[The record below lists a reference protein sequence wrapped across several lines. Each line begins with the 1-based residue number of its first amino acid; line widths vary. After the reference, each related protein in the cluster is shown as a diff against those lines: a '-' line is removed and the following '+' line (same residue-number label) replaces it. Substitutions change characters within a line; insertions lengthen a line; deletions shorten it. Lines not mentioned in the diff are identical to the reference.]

1 LLNDAPIQRPAAQRS
16 LSWQSKVANSYLLR
30 QSIVRS
36 SESNSSSFA
45 LKNYSQGEE
54 VDYNVDYGGDMYG
67 IDQSMST
74 DDYHNQHSAD
84 ENVVHRDEEYTLEK
98 HSSVPVVSPSAP
110 SQEAVPVVQK
120 ISLSKTTKTLK
131 LDDGPL
137 AGSHR
142 NTDSTSFHSISTD
155 YTDSMAGLT
164 EIGSSNTLESS
175 HTTMDFKSW
184 LRKSTPVEGLGDA
197 GEEYVDMYW
206 LDACENNG
214 IIYLFGKVPLQEPNS
229 KSGQPVARFVSCC
242 VVVHGLERNL
252 FVLPKVMPNDSYD
265 KDGKPCRMSMSEV
278 YKEINSI
285 MVPEIVPRMQGQSF
299 RVKSVKRRYAFE
311 CGSVPRETLD
321 YMKVVYSA
329 KHGVPTQAQR
339 QGGKTYE
346 KIFGAS
352 SSCIELFL
360 LKRKLMGPCW
370 IRIKNP
376 KSSSEV
382 TSWCRIEVAVE
393 NPKFIVKVPQDE
405 VTPIPLLTSMCLSMK
420 TAVNPATHVHEIIAL
435 SALIHTK
442 VDSEA
447 ETEVNFSAMRRFTYV
462 RQLGLSCGSGYPS
475 VFPHDVNSELKKFT
489 ASVGAKA
496 ESIQTMP
503 NERAMISLFLSR
515 LQQED
520 PDILSSHNLCGFEF
534 DVLLARAVANKLPNW
549 SLLGR
554 KKRMKPP
561 KNSYEKFIPSGRILC
576 DTYRAAKEFLR
587 ETTYSLTHLA
597 QSQLGVD
604 RLEIDPIDVPKY
616 FSDSRDIIKLCNHT
630 FNDAILV
637 QRLMLKLQVVPLT
650 KQLTTLSGNLWS
662 HTIRGARAERIEY
675 LLLHEFHSMKF
686 ILPEPKEFEGKKST
700 VNRPNAAIEDEN
712 GEELEGKVGG
722 MSRNKAKAAYAGGLV
737 LEPKKGLYDTFILLL
752 DFNSL
757 YPSIIQEYNLCF
769 TTVDWT
775 KFMPELVKKT
785 TASAEKPKSS
795 KVSKK
800 AKGKGKSTTP
810 EPDATENVEIEDEEE
825 GLADADDVEEESGGK
840 LLPPIPDTSVEA
852 GILPRVIKTLVER
865 RKAVK
870 ALLKTAK
877 DAATKQQYDIRQKA
891 LKLTANSMY
900 GCLGFSFSR
909 FYARPI
915 AALIT
920 AMGREAL
927 QRTVDLATNQLGLD
941 VIYGDTDSV
950 MINTSLTDIAKVREI
965 GNTVKREV
973 NKLYKSLELDLDG
986 IFKSMLL
993 LKKKK
998 YAAVVINELPDGTL
1012 AFEKEMKG

>member
-1 LLNDAPIQRPAAQRS
+1 MNP
-16 LSWQSKVANSYLLR
+16 K
-30 QSIVRS
+30 
-36 SESNSSSFA
+36 SFA
-45 LKNYSQGEE
+45 LRNYSQNEE
-54 VDYNVDYGGDMYG
+54 VDYSSMDYGGDMY
-67 IDQSMST
+67 QP
-74 DDYHNQHSAD
+74 D
-84 ENVVHRDEEYTLEK
+84 EGPSGTSNEEAEQNIEEPLQPSNIEAP
-98 HSSVPVVSPSAP
+98 SVSSPSPDAP
-110 SQEAVPVVQK
+110 VTQR

-131 LDDGPL
+131 LHDGPTDT
-137 AGSHR
+137 
-142 NTDSTSFHSISTD
+142 NTGNGTAFKTISTD
-155 YTDSMAGLT
+155 YSESMAGLS
-164 EIGSSNTLESS
+164 EIGSSNTVDSMQL
-175 HTTMDFKSW
+175 DPKSW
-184 LRKSTPVEGLGDA
+184 LQRTAAEEGP
-197 GEEYVDMYW
+197 GEEFVDMYW
-206 LDACENNG
+206 LDACENSG
-214 IIYLFGKVPLQEPNS
+214 LIYLFGKVAVLEPNPNPKPGS
-229 KSGQPVARFVSCC
+229 QPVKRFVSCC
-242 VVVHGLERNL
+242 ATVHGNERNL
-252 FVLPKVMPNDSYD
+252 FVLPRVLPDDSYD
-265 KDGKPCRMSMSEV
+265 KDGKRCRMPMSEV

-285 MVPEIVPRMQGQSF
+285 LVPDIVPRMQGQSF

-329 KHGVPTQAQR
+329 KHGVPSVAQR

-346 KIFGAS
+346 KIFGAA

-376 KSSSEV
+376 KCSTEV

-393 NPKFIVKVPQDE
+393 NPKFITKVPTDE
-405 VTPIPLLTSMCLSMK
+405 LAPSPLLTSMCLSMK

-435 SALIHTK
+435 SALIHSK

-447 ETEVNFSAMRRFTYV
+447 ETEVSFSSMRRFTFV

-475 VFPHDVNSELKKFT
+475 VFPHDISTELKKFS
-489 ASVGAKA
+489 ASVGGKV
-496 ESIQTMP
+496 EVIQLMG
-503 NERAMISLFLSR
+503 NERALLSLFLCR

-561 KNSYEKFIPSGRILC
+561 KNAYEKFVPSGRILC

-587 ETTYSLTHLA
+587 ETTYSLSHLA
-597 QSQLGVD
+597 HSQLGVD

-630 FNDAILV
+630 FNDAVLV

-675 LLLHEFHSMKF
+675 LLLHEFHAMKF
-686 ILPEPKEFEGKKST
+686 ILPEPKEFESKKNS
-700 VNRPNAAIEDEN
+700 VGRSNAAIEDEN

-775 KFMPELVKKT
+775 KFMPEQAAKV
-785 TASAEKPKSS
+785 ASTE
-795 KVSKK
+795 K
-800 AKGKGKSTTP
+800 AKASTSKGGKKDKGKRKTVSHP
-810 EPDATENVEIEDEEE
+810 AVEEDADAVIDDEEDEDVPE
-825 GLADADDVEEESGGK
+825 DVEGQTDNSGAK
-840 LLPPIPDTSVEA
+840 LLPPIPDASCEA

-877 DAATKQQYDIRQKA
+877 DASSKQQYDIRQKA

-950 MINTSLTDIAKVREI
+950 MINTALTDIAKVREI

-998 YAAVVINELPDGTL
+998 YAAVVINEQPDGTL
-1012 AFEKEMKG
+1012 HFEKEMKGCRL

>member
-1 LLNDAPIQRPAAQRS
+1 M
-16 LSWQSKVANSYLLR
+16 
-30 QSIVRS
+30 
-36 SESNSSSFA
+36 
-45 LKNYSQGEE
+45 
-54 VDYNVDYGGDMYG
+54 DYNVDYGGDMYG
-67 IDQSMST
+67 MDQSMST
-74 DDYHNQHSAD
+74 EDNQVSGFAD
-84 ENVVHRDEEYTLEK
+84 GKADRNDEEDISEQ
-98 HSSVPVVSPSAP
+98 HSSVPVVSPSAHAY
-110 SQEAVPVVQK
+110 EAAPVAQK

-131 LDDGPL
+131 LDESPL
-137 AGSHR
+137 TTSHR
-142 NTDSTSFHSISTD
+142 DANNLPFSTISTD
-155 YTDSMAGLT
+155 YSDSMAGLT
-164 EIGSSNTLESS
+164 EIGSSNTVDSS
-175 HTTMDFKSW
+175 HTMMDFKSW
-184 LRKSTPVEGLGDA
+184 LRRSAPIEGSSA
-197 GEEYVDMYW
+197 EGEEFVDMYW

-214 IIYLFGKVPLQEPNS
+214 IIYLFGKAPLQEPNP
-229 KSGQPVARFVSCC
+229 KSGQPVTRFVSCC
-242 VVVHGLERNL
+242 VVVHGSERNL
-252 FVLPKVMPNDSYD
+252 FVLPKVIPNDSYD

-285 MVPEIVPRMQGQSF
+285 LVPEIVPRMQGQSF

-329 KHGVPTQAQR
+329 KHGVPSPAQR

-376 KSSSEV
+376 KCSSDV

-405 VTPIPLLTSMCLSMK
+405 VAPIPLLTSMCLSMK
-420 TAVNPATHVHEIIAL
+420 TAVNPATHVHEIVSL

-475 VFPHDVNSELKKFT
+475 VFPHDMNSELKKFT
-489 ASVGAKA
+489 ASVGAKV
-496 ESIQTMP
+496 EFIQTMP

-534 DVLLARAVANKLPNW
+534 DVLLARAVANKLSNW

-554 KKRMKPP
+554 KRRVKPP

-686 ILPEPKEFEGKKST
+686 ILPEPKEFEGKKSA

-775 KFMPELVKKT
+775 KFMPEALNKP
-785 TASAEKPKSS
+785 ASVAEKS
-795 KVSKK
+795 KPSKGSKK
-800 AKGKGKSTTP
+800 GTGKGKASTTEP
-810 EPDATENVEIEDEEE
+810 EVAEVAEVAHDEEE
-825 GLADADDVEEESGGK
+825 DDQVDDAEEGSAGK

-1012 AFEKEMKG
+1012 TFEKEMKG